1 MDLKK
6 AFEALGAGGG
16 EWVLWVLVALSILS
30 IAIVL
35 DRVWYFWSN
44 REQPEVVMGRGMAAL
59 TTGQWSM
66 PEVSGTGPVGRMF
79 RLAGEDWALG
89 AERLRARLVAQR
101 LQERAAAER
110 GLVLLG
116 TLGNNAP
123 FIGLFGTVLG
133 IIKSFRDL
141 GTATNQGPAV
151 VMTGLSEAL
160 VATAVGILVAIP
172 AVIAYN
178 LVNRRIRVMDY
189 RLEEASEAVVAL
201 AKATTAGPGA
211 AEHEEVGR
219 ARGA

>member
-35 DRVWYFWSN
+35 DRVWYFFAN
-44 REQPEVVMGRGMAAL
+44 REQPEVQMGQGMAGL
-59 TTGQWSM
+59 TASQWTL
-66 PEVSGTGPVGRMF
+66 PGVSSRGPVGRMF

-89 AERLRARLVAQR
+89 SERLRARLVAQR

-141 GTATNQGPAV
+141 GTSSNQGPAV

-178 LVNRRIRVMDY
+178 LVNRRIKVIDY
-189 RLEEASEAVVAL
+189 RLEEAAEAVVAL
-201 AKATTAGPGA
+201 ARATSEESRRSAGEAARAGGA
-211 AEHEEVGR
+211 
-219 ARGA
+219 

>member
-35 DRVWYFWSN
+35 DRVWYFWAN
-44 REQPEVVMGRGMAAL
+44 REQPEVVMGQGMGAL
-59 TTGQWSM
+59 ATGQWSM
-66 PEVSGTGPVGRMF
+66 PGVSGRGPVGRMF
-79 RLAGEDWALG
+79 RLSGEDWALG
-89 AERLRARLVAQR
+89 SERLRARLVAQR

-141 GTATNQGPAV
+141 GTASTQGPAV
-151 VMTGLSEAL
+151 VMAGLSEAL

-178 LVNRRIRVMDY
+178 LVNRRIRVIDY

-201 AKATTAGPGA
+201 ARATMGEARGVA
-211 AEHEEVGR
+211 SEEVGR